1 MTYLLDT
8 HFPADTKK
16 LTVEQLVELA
26 SEVRQELI
34 SSVSKTGGHLAS
46 NLGSVELTVALH
58 YVFDLPA
65 DKLVWDVSHQT
76 YPHKILTGRRGRM
89 DTVRQYGGLAGFSKR
104 EESEYDDYGAGHAST
119 SISAALGFAAARD
132 NAGLNHKVIAV
143 IGDGSMTGGLAFEGL
158 NNAGHLKKDMLVILN
173 DNTWSISKN
182 VGAISKYLTGIMAD
196 EKFNKL
202 RSEIWEL
209 TGRFK
214 RRDKI
219 RETISNLEQSVKG
232 LLVPGMLFQKL
243 GFRYFGPI
251 DGHDLPLLVK
261 TLQDLKNLK
270 GPLMLHIATVKG
282 KGYEPAEEDA
292 FKYHGVGKFDKVT
305 GELEKKSSAHPAY
318 TNVFGDIMCELAERN
333 DRVIAITAAMASG
346 TGLVRFSEEF
356 PDRFFDV
363 GIAEGHAGCFA
374 AGLAAEKMRPYLVVY
389 STFMQRAYDQVIHD
403 MAIQKLPVVICMD
416 RGGLVGNDGP
426 THHGVFDLTYMA
438 TVPNITVAVP
448 KDGNELR
455 SMLHYTAESQLEGPV
470 AIRYPRDNVPSDM
483 LKEVLP
489 IEWGTWEAESLDADT
504 VILAVGTMVTTA
516 RQVSSKLAEKGIT
529 VSVVNAR
536 FVKPMDHR
544 MLTLIKDRAEV
555 IVTLEE
561 NSLRGGFGQAVA
573 DYLLSNGYHG
583 RFKALGVPDKF
594 VTHGNRSDLLK
605 EIGLDVDSV
614 AGQVEHLVTADT
626 PTPDSHPIAN
636 GGGLLQKLLFRKGS
650 HSRRHGASDD
660 SRIVPLKDKKTG

>member
-1 MTYLLDT
+1 MSYLLDK
-8 HFPADTKK
+8 HYPADTKK
-16 LTVEQLVELA
+16 LSVEQLVELA
-26 SEVRQELI
+26 GEVRQELI
-34 SSVSKTGGHLAS
+34 SAVSKTGGHLAS

-58 YVFDLPA
+58 YVFDLPT
-65 DKLVWDVSHQT
+65 DKLIWDVSHQS
-76 YPHKILTGRRGRM
+76 YPHKILTGRRDRM
-89 DTVRQYGGLAGFSKR
+89 DTIRQYGGLAGFSKR
-104 EESEYDDYGAGHAST
+104 GESEYDDYGAGHAST

-132 NAGLNHKVIAV
+132 NAGLDHKVIAV

-158 NNAGHLKKDMLVILN
+158 NNAGHLKKDMLVVLN

-209 TGRFK
+209 TGKFK

-219 RETISNLEQSVKG
+219 RATISNLEQSVKG
-232 LLVPGMLFQKL
+232 MLVPGMLFQKL

-261 TLQDLKNLK
+261 TLQDLKNLS

-282 KGYEPAEEDA
+282 KGYEPAEGNA

-305 GELEKKSSAHPAY
+305 GELEKKTGAHPAY
-318 TNVFGDIMCELAERN
+318 TKVFGDIMCELAEK
-333 DRVIAITAAMASG
+333 DERVLAITAAMSSG
-346 TGLVRFSEEF
+346 TGLVRFSEQF

-363 GIAEGHAGCFA
+363 GIAEAHAGCFA

-403 MAIQKLPVVICMD
+403 IAIQKLPVIICMD

-426 THHGVFDLTYMA
+426 THHGVFDLAYMS
-438 TVPNITVAVP
+438 TVPNITVAAP

-455 SMLHYTAESQLEGPV
+455 SMLHYTCDTDLDGPV
-470 AIRYPRDNVPSDM
+470 AIRYPRDTVPDEM
-483 LKEVLP
+483 LPEVQP

-504 VILAVGTMVTTA
+504 TILAVGTMVTTA
-516 RQVSSKLAEKGIT
+516 QKAAALLAKKGVSIN
-529 VSVVNAR
+529 VVNAR
-536 FVKPMDHR
+536 FVKPMDLR
-544 MLTLIKDRAEV
+544 MLKLIKEHAET
-555 IVTLEE
+555 IITIEE

-573 DYLLSNGYHG
+573 EYLLSNGYHG
-583 RFKALGVPDKF
+583 NFKSLGIPDKF
-594 VTHGNRSDLLK
+594 VTHGNRADLLK
-605 EIGLDVDSV
+605 EVGLDLDSV
-614 AGQVEHLVTADT
+614 T
-626 PTPDSHPIAN
+626 PVIEQLSSHSEMGTTN
-636 GGGLLQKLLFRKGS
+636 GGNLLQKLLFRKGS
-650 HSRRHGASDD
+650 HTRKNGMTDD